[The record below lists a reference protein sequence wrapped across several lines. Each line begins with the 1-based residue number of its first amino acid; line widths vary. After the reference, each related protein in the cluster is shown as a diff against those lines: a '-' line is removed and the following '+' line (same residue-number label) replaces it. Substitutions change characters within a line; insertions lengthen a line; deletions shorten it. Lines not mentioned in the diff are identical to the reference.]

1 MVRGCQK
8 KIIYLKNTESGVFDE
23 AYFVVSE
30 SALSSEIDECD
41 MIVEANKILDECI
54 FAEEEKSLKNKIF
67 DIVKRKVIP
76 FTFGIASGIIIGIII
91 N

>member
-23 AYFVVSE
+23 AYFVVSD
-30 SALSSEIDECD
+30 SALCTDIDECD
-41 MIVEANKILDECI
+41 MIKEANRILNECIYEEETNSLKEKILNLI
-54 FAEEEKSLKNKIF
+54 KRT
-67 DIVKRKVIP
+67 IVPLFI
-76 FTFGIASGIIIGIII
+76 GIIFGMFIGIII

>member
-8 KIIYLKNTESGVFDE
+8 KIIYLKNTESEVFDE
-23 AYFVVSE
+23 AYFVVSDN
-30 SALSSEIDECD
+30 ALTSEIDECD

-76 FTFGIASGIIIGIII
+76 FAFGIASGIIIGIII

>member
-8 KIIYLKNTESGVFDE
+8 KIIYLKNTESEVFDE

-30 SALSSEIDECD
+30 NALTSKIDECD
-41 MIVEANKILDECI
+41 MIEEANKILDECI

-76 FTFGIASGIIIGIII
+76 FVSGIALGIIIGIII

>member
-76 FTFGIASGIIIGIII
+76 FAFGIVSGIIIGIII

>member
-41 MIVEANKILDECI
+41 MIEEANKILDECI
-54 FAEEEKSLKNKIF
+54 FTEEEKSLKNKIF

-76 FTFGIASGIIIGIII
+76 FVFGIASGIIIGIII

>member
-41 MIVEANKILDECI
+41 MIEEASKILDECI
-54 FAEEEKSLKNKIF
+54 FTEEEKSLKNKIL
-67 DIVKRKVIP
+67 DIVKKKTIP
-76 FTFGIASGIIIGIII
+76 FILGVALGIIIGIII